1 MSVTFRQLIADLR
14 ELTELLKTRC
24 QEAESQVADL
34 QRQLDEQQ
42 AVIEQLRAD
51 KEALQ
56 TKYANLQT
64 GLAAT
69 AGNPEQVALLKQ
81 KYLAMVSEIDACIA
95 TLQHGQ

>member
-1 MSVTFRQLIADLR
+1 MSVNFRQLIADLR
-14 ELTELLKTRC
+14 DLTEQLKMRC
-24 QEAESQVADL
+24 QAAESQVADL
-34 QRQLDEQQ
+34 QRQLDEQR
-42 AVIEQLRAD
+42 ADIERLKAD
-51 KEALQ
+51 KETLQ
-56 TKYANLQT
+56 TKYDNLQT